1 MYFSRS
7 SRSRDTAIWHC
18 SFLNF
23 ENIQPILRE
32 KRLRNLSIFDKN
44 WFCLLPE
51 KIKRTSHH
59 HFQLTT
65 LYNRGNRMAT
75 SLNYTFRPH
84 VSCSTNF
91 QLKCHWSQT
100 SQGREVRGEGGR
112 EQREKLNESERKTEK
127 LETES
132 GKVSVSSQIIDL
144 QYIYF
149 FFKKCRYRNYCR
161 FIKKGNPTFFL
172 VCISNSR
179 YRGRHS
185 FDLIF
190 PPIVKTRR
198 W

>member
-1 MYFSRS
+1 MPLAIIIIRPNGNLPLKHLERDYIIIIIDVLINLTKNGSVVRCAPFQWVMWKIRDMYFSRS

-23 ENIQPILRE
+23 ENIQSILRE

-59 HFQLTT
+59 HFQLAT
-65 LYNRGNRMAT
+65 LYNRGNHMAT

-100 SQGREVRGEGGR
+100 SQGRERWGVEGA
-112 EQREKLNESERKTEK
+112 ENSEKN
-127 LETES
+127 
-132 GKVSVSSQIIDL
+132 
-144 QYIYF
+144 
-149 FFKKCRYRNYCR
+149 
-161 FIKKGNPTFFL
+161 
-172 VCISNSR
+172 
-179 YRGRHS
+179 
-185 FDLIF
+185 
-190 PPIVKTRR
+190 
-198 W
+198 